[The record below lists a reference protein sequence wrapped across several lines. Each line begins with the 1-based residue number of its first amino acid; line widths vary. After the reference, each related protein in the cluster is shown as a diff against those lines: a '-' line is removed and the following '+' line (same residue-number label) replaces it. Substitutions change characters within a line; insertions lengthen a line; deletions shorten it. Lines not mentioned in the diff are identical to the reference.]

1 MRCPFVIKMND
12 YEYEIQGAPVV
23 STNRAPEVYNPL
35 IRPKICFVK
44 PVVALVAFICMNV
57 LLGFVAA
64 YCRGFFGSDALY
76 IICTVLLFLLFNG
89 IFFSLTAKRACIWL
103 VHVYQHYAPDEV
115 RLKCVFEPSC
125 SEYMIKSIEKYGLFR
140 GVYRGIKRLLRCH
153 PPNGGK
159 DEP

>member
-1 MRCPFVIKMND
+1 MND
-12 YEYEIQGAPVV
+12 YEYDVRGAPVV

-35 IRPKICFVK
+35 IRPEISFVK
-44 PVVALVAFICMNV
+44 PVVSIVLFILMNV
-57 LLGFVAA
+57 LLSFAA
-64 YCRGFFGSDALY
+64 YFCRDFFRSTALY
-76 IICTVLLFLLFNG
+76 IICTAAVFLFSDG
-89 IFFSLTAKRACIWL
+89 IFFLLTAKKACIWA

-125 SEYMIKSIEKYGLFR
+125 SEYMIKAIEKYGLFR